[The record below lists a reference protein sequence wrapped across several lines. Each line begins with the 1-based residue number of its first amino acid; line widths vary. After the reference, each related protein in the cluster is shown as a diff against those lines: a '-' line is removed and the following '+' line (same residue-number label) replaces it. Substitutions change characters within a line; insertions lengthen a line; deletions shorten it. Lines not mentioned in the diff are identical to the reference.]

1 MSEYIA
7 DNLQGKTVETHVRLG
22 LPEALKSR
30 PPGWEKMRPFYVST
44 LLEAD
49 LIYQEDGE
57 VWILEFGV
65 WRPQTKLGQLQVY
78 KTLLADTPGYLD
90 TPPEKIRLKIVVG
103 RDEAT
108 VRQVAEALNVDV
120 EVYQPDWL
128 RQALISRMGR
138 QAIRPV
144 KISGPGAP

>member
-1 MSEYIA
+1 MMSEYIA
-7 DNLQGKTVETHVRLG
+7 DNLQGIRVDVHVRLG
-22 LPEALKSR
+22 LPQALRSR

-49 LIYQEDGE
+49 LIYREGED

-65 WRPQTKLGQLQVY
+65 WRPQMKLGQLQVY

-90 TPPEKIRLKIVVG
+90 TPQERIKLKIVVG
-103 RDEAT
+103 RQEEA
-108 VRQVAEALNVDV
+108 VAHVAEALDVEV

-128 RQALISRMGR
+128 REALIERMGA
-138 QAIRPV
+138 QAVRPV
-144 KISGPGAP
+144 KLS